1 MSHSNELL
9 PKPVNIGFTSF
20 VCGIFLCGG
29 IALLGNPY
37 FMVPIA
43 GIYFFGGL
51 TYPGAMW
58 GQSLII
64 QEKVSR
70 VYFIQ
75 GIGWNPLWFL
85 PMVMRLSKPVFMGK
99 RQLTLKQNY
108 VCLDKY
114 AIEFE
119 GILMVRTIN
128 PAGTVLLEHDQH
140 AVNHQLEETMEAA
153 ARPYIAD
160 VSGMDL
166 WKGSED
172 TTTKK
177 THKQSIEEGIEN
189 HIKKHHPGY
198 DHDDKV
204 LGELGQEVLH
214 ITVVKLEPPKTIQV
228 KWQNV
233 HEEDI
238 ERQSEEKNMN
248 TVIALLGKFA
258 DEMKKRQL
266 NLDAKTLLD
275 RFQAERKVVNVA
287 ISDQNINLS
296 AQLDEGAA
304 TVLSG
309 LLNKGV
315 KLDPATQAALIAAIA
330 SAMKGKK

>member
-37 FMVPIA
+37 FMIPIA

-51 TYPGAMW
+51 VYPGAMW

-64 QEKVSR
+64 QEKVNR

-85 PMVMRLSKPVFMGK
+85 PMIIRLSKPVFMGK

-108 VCLDKY
+108 VCFDKY

-128 PAGTVLLEHDQH
+128 PAGTVLLAHDQH
-140 AVNHQLEETMEAA
+140 AVDHQLEETIEAA
-153 ARPYIAD
+153 ARPYVAK
-160 VSGMDL
+160 VKGLSL
-166 WKGSED
+166 WEGSENE
-172 TTTKK
+172 TTGRP
-177 THKQSIEEGIEN
+177 HKQSIEEGIEE
-189 HIKKHHPGY
+189 HIKDHSGY
-198 DHDDKV
+198 EHDDMV
-204 LGELGQEVLH
+204 LGELGQEILH
-214 ITVVKLEPPKTIQV
+214 ITVVKLEPPKDIQE
-228 KWQNV
+228 KWKKV
-233 HEEDI
+233 HMEAI
-238 ERQSEEKNMN
+238 ENISEKANMN
-248 TVIALLGKFA
+248 TVIELFDDFVTK
-258 DEMKKRQL
+258 MKEHKIE
-266 NLDAKTLLD
+266 LDPKTLLD
-275 RFQAERKVVNVA
+275 RFQAEREVVGVTVN
-287 ISDQNINLS
+287 DQNFNVS
-296 AQLDEGAA
+296 AKLDA
-304 TVLSG
+304 TSVEVLSK
-309 LLNKGV
+309 LLMKDGI
-315 KLDPATQAALIAAIA
+315 KLDPAIQAAIIAAIA

>member
-1 MSHSNELL
+1 MSHSSELL

-29 IALLGNPY
+29 IALLGNLY
-37 FMVPIA
+37 FTIPIA
-43 GIYFFGGL
+43 GIWFFGGL

-85 PMVMRLSKPVFMGK
+85 PMVIRLSKPVFMGK

-140 AVNHQLEETMEAA
+140 AVDHQLEETMEAA

-177 THKQSIEEGIEN
+177 THKQSIEEGIEH

-214 ITVVKLEPPKTIQV
+214 ITVVKLEPPKDIQE
-228 KWQNV
+228 KWKKI
-233 HEEDI
+233 HIEEI
-238 ERQSEEKNMN
+238 ERESEKANMK
-248 TVIALLGKFA
+248 TVIKLLGKFA
-258 DEMKKRQL
+258 DKMKEKDI
-266 NLDAKTLLD
+266 NLDPKTLLD
-275 RFQAERKVVNVA
+275 RFQAEREVIDVTVA
-287 ISDQNINLS
+287 DQNFNVS
-296 AQLDEGAA
+296 AKLDPESAE
-304 TVLSG
+304 VLSK
-309 LLNKGV
+309 LMNNGV
-315 KLDPATQAALIAAIA
+315 KLDPASQAAIIAAIVA
-330 SAMKGKK
+330 AMKKK